1 MRHFHRRVIVTEF
14 VPARLDSVIIPLSP
28 NVRRELTSE
37 LSQRVSDPNHP
48 YCHYCEEST
57 YHEYDPYFH
66 AWVCQTCFGGMIRA
80 DKKDPLSVIRAELN
94 NVALLVAKN
103 GYTSDVKTKLRDA
116 ATKLQK
122 LAEG

>member
-1 MRHFHRRVIVTEF
+1 
-14 VPARLDSVIIPLSP
+14 
-28 NVRRELTSE
+28 
-37 LSQRVSDPNHP
+37 LSQASDPNHP
-48 YCHYCEEST
+48 YCRYCEEAT

-80 DKKDPLSVIRAELN
+80 DKKDPLSVLRAELN